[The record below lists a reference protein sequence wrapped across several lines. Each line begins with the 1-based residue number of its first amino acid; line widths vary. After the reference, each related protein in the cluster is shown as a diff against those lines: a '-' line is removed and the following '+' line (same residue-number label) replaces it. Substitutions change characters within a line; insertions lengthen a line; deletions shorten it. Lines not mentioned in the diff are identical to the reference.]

1 MIIGPYNDRI
11 TAHMRQIAIFIMIVS
26 VFLSIALK
34 PLFAA
39 GEIRKLTGLSASMD
53 RMAKEEKVEGENY
66 RKAKEFIQGPEIT
79 EGLLGDDLIKQCG
92 NPVVEA
98 DNGLRWVYKP
108 PTSTFFKGEKIYFFF
123 NSDGKLRDWQQVYQ
137 D

>member
-1 MIIGPYNDRI
+1 
-11 TAHMRQIAIFIMIVS
+11 MRQAAVFIIILSFLSSIAI
-26 VFLSIALK
+26 K

-53 RMAKEEKVEGENY
+53 RMAKEEKVEGKNY
-66 RKAKEFIQGPEIT
+66 QKAKEFIQGPEIT
-79 EGLLGDDLIKQCG
+79 EGLSGGDLIKQCG

-123 NSDGKLRDWQQVYQ
+123 SDDGKLSNWEQVYQ

>member
-1 MIIGPYNDRI
+1 
-11 TAHMRQIAIFIMIVS
+11 MRQIAVSITILFVFIC
-26 VFLSIALK
+26 IAIK

-53 RMAKEEKVEGENY
+53 RMAKEKKVEGENY
-66 RKAKEFIQGPEIT
+66 QKAKEFIQGPDIA
-79 EGLLGDDLIKQCG
+79 EGLSGDDLIKQCG

-123 NSDGKLRDWQQVYQ
+123 NKDGQLSDWEQVYQ
-137 D
+137 N

>member
-1 MIIGPYNDRI
+1 
-11 TAHMRQIAIFIMIVS
+11 MRQIAIFIIIVS
-26 VFLSIALK
+26 VFFSIALK
-34 PLFAA
+34 SLFAA

-53 RMAKEEKVEGENY
+53 RMAKEEKVEGKNY
-66 RKAKEFIQGPEIT
+66 RKAKEFIQGSEIT
-79 EGLLGDDLIKQCG
+79 EGLSGDDLIKQCG

-108 PTSTFFKGEKIYFFF
+108 PTSTFFKGEKIYFLF
-123 NSDGKLRDWQQVYQ
+123 SDDGKLSDWEQVYQ

>member
-1 MIIGPYNDRI
+1 MSACI
-11 TAHMRQIAIFIMIVS
+11 S
-26 VFLSIALK
+26 

-39 GEIRKLTGLSASMD
+39 GEMRKLTGLSASMD
-53 RMAKEEKVEGENY
+53 RMAKEENIEGQNY
-66 RKAKEFIQGPEIT
+66 QKAKQFIHGPEIT
-79 EGLLGDDLIKQCG
+79 KGLSGDDLIKQCG
-92 NPVVEA
+92 NPVVKA

-123 NSDGKLRDWQQVYQ
+123 NSDGKLSDWEQVYQ

>member
-1 MIIGPYNDRI
+1 
-11 TAHMRQIAIFIMIVS
+11 MRHIAIFIIILSASFS
-26 VFLSIALK
+26 VFLS

-53 RMAKEEKVEGENY
+53 RMAKEEKAEGKNY
-66 RKAKEFIQGPEIT
+66 QKAKEFIQGTEIAK
-79 EGLLGDDLIKQCG
+79 GLSGDEIKKQCG

-123 NSDGKLRDWQQVYQ
+123 NSDGKLSDWEQVYQ